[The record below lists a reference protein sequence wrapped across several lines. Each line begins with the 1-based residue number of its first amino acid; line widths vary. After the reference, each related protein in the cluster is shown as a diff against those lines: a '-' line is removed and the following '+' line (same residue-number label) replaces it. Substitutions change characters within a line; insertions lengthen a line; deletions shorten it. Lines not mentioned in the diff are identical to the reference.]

1 MILKKIGYAVREA
14 IKSLWQYRVRNLL
27 SATIICLSFLTLG
40 IFLSLSNNLQNIAHE
55 ITVNMTAVIFLEKDI
70 SSQERSEI
78 ERELKSLPLI
88 VKQQYVSTQMALEQF
103 REKFPELRDII
114 KSLNLNPFPE
124 SFEIVL
130 DEKKAD
136 TETISS
142 IIHRF
147 ETMTGV
153 EDVQFNQEQAN
164 KMQSLSRLAQA
175 IGFFLGGILILASFL
190 IISNIIK
197 LNVIAR
203 QNEIEILRL
212 VGATN
217 TFIRI
222 PFFFEGIILGIF
234 GGILSLFLLYIL
246 VNIFPLYLGT
256 SLGALNK
263 YINFQYLSFTQAM
276 AIIAGGAVIGLL
288 GSSSSLSRFLK
299 T

>member
-1 MILKKIGYAVREA
+1 MILRKIGYAVREA
-14 IKSLWQYRVRNLL
+14 VNSLWQYRVRNLF

-55 ITVNMTAVIFLEKDI
+55 ITYNMTAVIFLEKDI
-70 SSQERSEI
+70 SPQERSEI
-78 ERELKSLPLI
+78 EEELKSLPTI
-88 VKQQYVSTQMALEQF
+88 VKQQYVSTHMALEQF
-103 REKFPELRDII
+103 REKFPELRDILE
-114 KSLNLNPFPE
+114 SLNLNPFPE

-136 TETISS
+136 AETISS
-142 IIHRF
+142 IIQKF

-164 KMQSLSRLAQA
+164 KMQSLSRLSQA
-175 IGFFLGGILILASFL
+175 VGFFLGGILILASFL

-217 TFIRI
+217 MFIRI
-222 PFFFEGIILGIF
+222 PFFIEGIILGIF

-256 SLGALNK
+256 SLGALNR
-263 YINFQYLSFTQAM
+263 YINFQYLSLTQAL

>member
-1 MILKKIGYAVREA
+1 LILRKIGYAVREA
-14 IKSLWQYRVRNLL
+14 VNSLWQYRVRNLF

-55 ITVNMTAVIFLEKDI
+55 ITYNMTAVIFLEKDI
-70 SSQERSEI
+70 SPQERSEI
-78 ERELKSLPLI
+78 EEELKSLPTI
-88 VKQQYVSTQMALEQF
+88 VKQQYVSTHMALEQF
-103 REKFPELRDII
+103 REKFPELRDILE
-114 KSLNLNPFPE
+114 SLNLNPFPE

-136 TETISS
+136 AETISS
-142 IIHRF
+142 IIQKF

-164 KMQSLSRLAQA
+164 KMQSLSRLSQA
-175 IGFFLGGILILASFL
+175 VGFFLGGILILASFL

-217 TFIRI
+217 MFIRI
-222 PFFFEGIILGIF
+222 PFFIEGIILGIF

-256 SLGALNK
+256 SLGALNR
-263 YINFQYLSFTQAM
+263 YINFQYLSLTQAL